1 MLTQPIS
8 PLHQHRPSVA
18 LLVDNTYT
26 NSAVYCLPNNK
37 PTDNM
42 KTILNL
48 PEELQMK
55 VFDHFVKDNNLRRA
69 MVPRQVCSKLLV
81 P

>member
-1 MLTQPIS
+1 
-8 PLHQHRPSVA
+8 
-18 LLVDNTYT
+18 
-26 NSAVYCLPNNK
+26 
-37 PTDNM
+37 M
-42 KTILNL
+42 KAILNL

-69 MVPRQVCSKLLV
+69 MVPRQVCSRLLV